1 MTFKGE
7 IKDWLPWVIKIRF
20 VIATLVFAIDYS
32 IRQLAPNPA
41 NAASIRHLGIAVILW
56 LTLSLFY
63 LIYNQI
69 SHDYLLQAYLQM
81 FSDIVIITAILH
93 VTGDLDSNYLSLYL
107 VEIILASMLLR
118 RARALFVAAVS
129 FIFMGAM
136 MELAYLPTI
145 YPELVDKYPGLQLLA
160 TTSTLPFD
168 LPSLQV
174 KISAS
179 LFGFFAVAYLSSH
192 LAESLRK
199 ARVELRDKSGQVAS
213 LQAKN
218 ENIIQSMREGLL
230 STDLDGMIT
239 ELNPAGAEILG
250 RTLEELRGSP
260 LGSVFQDLSGQERI
274 PPEAGPATRQ
284 EITVWHPQKEHRI
297 LGVSSSPL
305 IIPEVGVVGHVY
317 SFQDLT
323 DEKRREVEYRAKD
336 RMATLGRMAAGIAHE
351 IRNPLASI
359 AGSVKLLQSISELDE
374 DQVKLI
380 AIVRRESER
389 LNKLVSDFLLYSRD
403 QRFEFRRVNIV
414 NLLEETLL
422 LLENH
427 PLFGP
432 RYRIERKFARR
443 ELPVSVDADKIRQVF
458 WNICDN
464 SLKAMP
470 EGGTLTAQ
478 VEQRGDKIRIVLAD
492 TGTGF
497 SSVQID
503 KLFEPFQSG
512 FSEGTGLGLALVYQ
526 IIQGHHGSVELDSK
540 PGTGARFV
548 IELPCLFVPAAS
560 SKAES
565 AKTLTK
571 TL

>member
-20 VIATLVFAIDYS
+20 VIATLVFAIDYA

-230 STDLDGMIT
+230 STDLNGMIT

-260 LGSVFQDLSGQERI
+260 LVSVFHDLSGQESI
-274 PPEAGPATRQ
+274 PPEARPATRQ
-284 EITVWHPQKEHRI
+284 EITFRHLQKEHRI

-317 SFQDLT
+317 NFQDLT

-359 AGSVKLLQSISELDE
+359 AGSVKLLRSISELDE

-380 AIVRRESER
+380 AIVSRESER

-403 QRFEFRRVNIV
+403 QRFEFQQVNII

-422 LLENH
+422 LLEHH
-427 PLFGP
+427 PVFGP
-432 RYRIERKFARR
+432 RYRIERKFVRR
-443 ELPVSVDADKIRQVF
+443 ELPMYADADKIRQVF

-470 EGGTLTAQ
+470 DGGTLTAQ
-478 VEQRGDKIRIVLAD
+478 VEQRGGRIRIVLAD
-492 TGTGF
+492 TGVGF
-497 SSVQID
+497 SSVQIE

-526 IIQGHHGSVELDSK
+526 IIQGHHGSIEVASK
-540 PGTGARFV
+540 TGTGARIM
-548 IELPCLFVPAAS
+548 IELPCQPVPPAS
-560 SKAES
+560 SQAES
-565 AKTLTK
+565 VKTLTK